1 MTLKQAL
8 ERARGALLARGIDDV
23 LLECQLL
30 LRRASG
36 ISQVQ
41 LYLDLDR
48 ELDSEE
54 EAAFWRLVER
64 RLSGEPMAY
73 IRGHREFYGLD
84 FSVEPGVLI
93 PRPESELLVEQ
104 AIKLAE
110 DGAVSAV
117 AEIGTGC
124 GAVAISLAL
133 HLPLAK
139 IYATDI
145 STSALKIARFNCEK
159 HRVADRVCLLR
170 GNMLHPLPEPV
181 DIIIANLPYVRE
193 AELPQVSSA
202 GFEPLLAL
210 NGGVDGLDKI
220 RQLCGQAGDRLCP
233 QGSLLLEIGQGQA
246 TAVTALLSRLFPS
259 AEIEVTP
266 DLSGIERVVRVTLT
280 AVSESS
286 LASAVS

>member
-1 MTLKQAL
+1 MTMKQAL
-8 ERARGALLARGIDDV
+8 ERARGILRAHGIDEAH
-23 LLECQLL
+23 LEIQLL
-30 LRRASG
+30 LRQALG
-36 ISQVQ
+36 VSQVQ

-48 ELDSEE
+48 EMDFEE
-54 EAAFWRLVER
+54 EEAFWRLVER
-64 RLSGEPMAY
+64 RLSGEPVAY

-104 AIKLAE
+104 AIRLAE
-110 DGAVSAV
+110 EGAVSTV
-117 AEIGTGC
+117 AEVGTGC

-133 HLPLAK
+133 HLPRTK

-145 STSALKIARFNCEK
+145 SASALGVARFNCQK
-159 HRVADRVCLLR
+159 HGVADRVCLLQ
-170 GNMLHPLPEPV
+170 GDMLHPLPEPV

-220 RQLCGQAGDRLCP
+220 RQLCQQAGDRLRP
-233 QGSLLLEIGQGQA
+233 GGSLLLEIGQGQA
-246 TAVTALLSRLFPS
+246 MAVTTLLGRLFLS
-259 AEIEVTP
+259 AEIEVMP
-266 DLSGIERVVRVTLT
+266 DLSGIERVARATLAT
-280 AVSESS
+280 VGEPF
-286 LASAVS
+286 LAAS

>member
-23 LLECQLL
+23 PLECQLL
-30 LRRASG
+30 LRQASG

-48 ELDSEE
+48 ELSSEE
-54 EAAFWRLVER
+54 EAGFWCLVQR
-64 RLSGEPMAY
+64 RLSGEPIAY

-104 AIKLAE
+104 AIKLAKNR
-110 DGAVSAV
+110 AVSAV

-133 HLPLAK
+133 HLPQAK

-145 STSALKIARFNCEK
+145 SASALRVAQSNCQK
-159 HRVADRVCLLR
+159 HGVADRVCLLR
-170 GNMLHPLPEPV
+170 GDMLHPLPEPV
-181 DIIIANLPYVRE
+181 DIIVANLPYVRE
-193 AELPQVSSA
+193 AELSQVSSA

-259 AEIEVTP
+259 AEVEVMP
-266 DLSGIERVVRVTLT
+266 DLSGIERVVRATLT
-280 AVSESS
+280 AVREPS
-286 LASAVS
+286 LAAF

>member
-23 LLECQLL
+23 PLECQLL
-30 LRRASG
+30 LRQASG
-36 ISQVQ
+36 ISRVQ
-41 LYLDLDR
+41 LYLNLDR
-48 ELDSEE
+48 ELSSEE
-54 EAAFWRLVER
+54 EAGFWCLVGR
-64 RLSGEPMAY
+64 RLSGEPIAY

-117 AEIGTGC
+117 AEVGTGC

-133 HLPLAK
+133 HLPRAK

-145 STSALKIARFNCEK
+145 SASALKIARFNCEK

-170 GNMLHPLPEPV
+170 GDMLHPLPEPV
-181 DIIIANLPYVRE
+181 DIIVANLPYVRE
-193 AELPQVSSA
+193 AELSQVSSA

-259 AEIEVTP
+259 AEVEVMP
-266 DLSGIERVVRVTLT
+266 DLSGIERVVRATLT
-280 AVSESS
+280 AVREPS
-286 LASAVS
+286 LAAF

>member
-1 MTLKQAL
+1 MNLKQAL
-8 ERARGALLARGIDDV
+8 ERARGILLAHNIEEAH
-23 LLECQLL
+23 LECQLL

-41 LYLDLDR
+41 LYLELDR
-48 ELDSEE
+48 ELGSEE
-54 EAAFWRLVER
+54 EAGFWHLVER
-64 RLSGEPMAY
+64 RLSGEPIAY

-104 AIKLAE
+104 AIRLAQN
-110 DGAVSAV
+110 GTVSAV

-133 HLPLAK
+133 HLPRAK
-139 IYATDI
+139 IYATDV

-159 HRVADRVCLLR
+159 HRVADRVCLLQ
-170 GNMLHPLPEPV
+170 GDMLHPLPEPV

-233 QGSLLLEIGQGQA
+233 QGSLLLEMGQGQA
-246 TAVTALLSRLFPS
+246 EAVVTLLSRLFPS
-259 AEIEVTP
+259 AEIEVIP
-266 DLSGIERVVRVTLT
+266 DLSGIERVVRATLT
-280 AVSESS
+280 AVREPS
-286 LASAVS
+286 LAAF

>member
-1 MTLKQAL
+1 M
-8 ERARGALLARGIDDV
+8 
-23 LLECQLL
+23 

-48 ELDSEE
+48 EMDSEE

-64 RLSGEPMAY
+64 RLSGEPIAY
-73 IRGHREFYGLD
+73 ISGHREFYGLD

-104 AIKLAE
+104 AIRLAQNR
-110 DGAVSAV
+110 AVSAV

-124 GAVAISLAL
+124 GAIAISLAL
-133 HLPLAK
+133 TLPRTK

-145 STSALKIARFNCEK
+145 SASALRIAQSNCQK
-159 HRVADRVCLLR
+159 HGVADRVCLLH
-170 GNMLHPLPEPV
+170 GDVLQPLPEPV
-181 DIIIANLPYVRE
+181 DLIVANLPYVSE

-210 NGGVDGLDKI
+210 NGGVDGLEKI
-220 RQLCGQAGDRLCP
+220 RQLCQQAGDRLRP

-246 TAVTALLSRLFPS
+246 TAVVDLLQCLFPS
-259 AEIEVTP
+259 AEIAVMP
-266 DLSGIERVVRVTLT
+266 DLSGMERVVGVTLT
-280 AVSESS
+280 TVAEPF
-286 LASAVS
+286 LAAS

>member
-8 ERARGALLARGIDDV
+8 ERARGILLAHGIDDAP
-23 LLECQLL
+23 LECQLL
-30 LRRASG
+30 LRQASG
-36 ISQVQ
+36 ISRVR
-41 LYLDLDR
+41 LYLDIDR
-48 ELDSEE
+48 EMDSEE
-54 EAAFWRLVER
+54 ESAFWHLVER
-64 RLSGEPMAY
+64 RLSGEPIAY

-93 PRPESELLVEQ
+93 PRPESEMLVEQ

-110 DGAVSAV
+110 ELVVGTV

-124 GAVAISLAL
+124 GAIAISLAL
-133 HLPLAK
+133 NLPRIK

-145 STSALKIARFNCEK
+145 SAAALKIARFNCEK
-159 HRVADRVCLLR
+159 HRVVDRVCLLQ
-170 GNMLHPLPEPV
+170 GDMLHPLPEPV

-202 GFEPLLAL
+202 SFEPLLAL

-246 TAVTALLSRLFPS
+246 TAVTALLSRLFPL
-259 AEIEVTP
+259 AEIEVMP
-266 DLSGIERVVRVTLT
+266 DLSGIERVVRATLT
-280 AVSESS
+280 AVREPS
-286 LASAVS
+286 LADF

>member
-8 ERARGALLARGIDDV
+8 ERARGILLAHGIDDAP
-23 LLECQLL
+23 LECQLL
-30 LRRASG
+30 LRQALR
-36 ISQVQ
+36 ISRVQ

-48 ELDSEE
+48 ELNSEE
-54 EAAFWRLVER
+54 EEGFCRLVER
-64 RLSGEPMAY
+64 CLSGEPIAY

-104 AIKLAE
+104 AIKLAQNR
-110 DGAVSAV
+110 AVSAV

-124 GAVAISLAL
+124 GAIAISLAL
-133 HLPLAK
+133 HLPRAK

-145 STSALKIARFNCEK
+145 SASALKIARFNCEK
-159 HRVADRVCLLR
+159 HGVADRVCLLQ
-170 GNMLHPLPEPV
+170 GDMLHPLPEPV

-193 AELPQVSSA
+193 AELSQVGSA

-246 TAVTALLSRLFPS
+246 TAVTALLSRLFPL
-259 AEIEVTP
+259 AEIEVIP
-266 DLSGIERVVRVTLT
+266 DLSGIERVVRATLT
-280 AVSESS
+280 AVREPS
-286 LASAVS
+286 LATS